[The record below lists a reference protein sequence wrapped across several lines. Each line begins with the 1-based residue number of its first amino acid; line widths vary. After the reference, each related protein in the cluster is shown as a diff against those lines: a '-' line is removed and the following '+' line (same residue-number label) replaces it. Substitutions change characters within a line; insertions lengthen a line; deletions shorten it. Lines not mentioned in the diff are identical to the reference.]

1 MFVLKGNLQRSDDK
15 TVPTQ
20 PAPAAES
27 GEAKRQ
33 LKPEPDAA
41 LDEKRESSQLF
52 VTEWSFAD
60 R

>member
-15 TVPTQ
+15 TVPPQ

-33 LKPEPDAA
+33 LKPEHDAA